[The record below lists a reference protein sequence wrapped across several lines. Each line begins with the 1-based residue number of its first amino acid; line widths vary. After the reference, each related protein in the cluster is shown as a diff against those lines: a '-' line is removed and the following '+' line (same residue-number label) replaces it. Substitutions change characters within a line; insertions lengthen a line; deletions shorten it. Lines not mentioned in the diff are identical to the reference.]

1 MDVAMTNVVCSITI
15 VDAHRVHVRVAL
27 TMEDEASPEVRARD
41 YDQGQSGPLADEPL
55 ATEARGQPP
64 RTLPGGATAEATAAR
79 PYLLAVL
86 GTSGP
91 KNGAAPSVEPRPTLV
106 QRPAARSELPPV
118 DEFSVGQPI
127 PLGETRSPTKPV
139 APPGET
145 PDWGAPHCS
154 VIEWISSGV
163 VLASQGQPDP
173 DAREQAMATTAKEPS
188 LRPQPR
194 AHRVSMRSCKRESS
208 ARTPTTKTPRGGG
221 PKLLS
226 CMAAL
231 AAASMLVFFMSGSS
245 YLSATRS
252 APAVYAGAPATAL
265 IHRLT
270 QC

>member
-1 MDVAMTNVVCSITI
+1 MTNVVFSITI
-15 VDAHRVHVRVAL
+15 ADAHRVHAHVAL
-27 TMEDEASPEVRARD
+27 TMEDEASPEVQARD
-41 YDQGQSGPLADEPL
+41 HDQGQPGPLADEPL
-55 ATEARGQPP
+55 ATEARGEPP
-64 RTLPGGATAEATAAR
+64 RTLPGGATAEVTAAR

-86 GTSGP
+86 STSGP
-91 KNGAAPSVEPRPTLV
+91 KNGAAPSVEPRPTLA
-106 QRPAARSELPPV
+106 QKPAARSELPPV

-154 VIEWISSGV
+154 VIERISNGV
-163 VLASQGQPDP
+163 VLASQGQPDQ
-173 DAREQAMATTAKEPS
+173 DAREQAMVTTAKKPS
-188 LRPQPR
+188 QRARPPR

-208 ARTPTTKTPRGGG
+208 ARSPTTKTPRGGA

-231 AAASMLVFFMSGSS
+231 AAASMLVFFVSGSS
-245 YLSATRS
+245 YLSATRT

-270 QC
+270 Q

>member
-1 MDVAMTNVVCSITI
+1 MTNVVFSITI
-15 VDAHRVHVRVAL
+15 ADAHRVHAHVAL
-27 TMEDEASPEVRARD
+27 TMEDEASPEVQARD
-41 YDQGQSGPLADEPL
+41 HDQGQLLVPLADEPL
-55 ATEARGQPP
+55 ATAARGVPP
-64 RTLPGGATAEATAAR
+64 RTGGATAEATAAR

-163 VLASQGQPDP
+163 VLASQGQPDQ
-173 DAREQAMATTAKEPS
+173 DAREQAMVTTAKKPS
-188 LRPQPR
+188 QRARPPR
-194 AHRVSMRSCKRESS
+194 AHRVSMRSCKLESS

-231 AAASMLVFFMSGSS
+231 AAASMLVFFVSGSS
-245 YLSATRS
+245 YLSATRT

-270 QC
+270 Q